1 MKKKNLFLTAMLTVF
16 SSAVLSLAFSKG
28 ESDPQ
33 LSDLQMENV
42 EALSNDE
49 WRPGE
54 VELLCDGSYML
65 TRCVSSCPRC
75 LREYTPNDG
84 SKGKCL
90 DARGVYKCGSSTFII
105 GL

>member
-1 MKKKNLFLTAMLTVF
+1 MKKRNLFLAAVLTVS
-16 SSAVLSLAFSKG
+16 SSAVLSQAFSKG

-42 EALSNDE
+42 EALSSDE

-54 VELLCDGSYML
+54 VELLCDGSHRF
-65 TRCVSSCPRC
+65 TICVSTCSRC
-75 LREYTPNDG
+75 FREYTPSDG

-90 DARGVYKCGSSTFII
+90 DARGVCKCGSYTFKI